1 MFNSVSHQN
10 RPSGRESSVVFHA
23 TAFILLTSASS
34 ISVATQT
41 GADENVAAA
50 LKTQAISAALEHVEL
65 HRDSTTAFLAH
76 IAAIVSPS
84 GQEHERAEAV
94 AARMRDIGLT
104 SVLVDE
110 TPNAIGVIPGS
121 SGKSLVFIS
130 TLDDLATVAD
140 HQRAATTSPHVDG
153 DRLLGPGTNTSSSTA
168 SILAAAEALV
178 ASGFRPEH
186 DLVFAAVAQEETGL
200 IGMKVVY
207 EAFQDRAVGFVD
219 VLGDGRRISYGAIG
233 IHWWRVIATG
243 PPGHSLSGGLP
254 NVNQAIGRSVDRIL
268 QMPLP
273 AGHQDSRTIVN
284 VAMLQSGAVFNHKPA
299 TGWFSLDIRS
309 LDMNVID
316 TIEAGVNSVLSDV
329 SSETGIQLEM
339 QPFQL
344 TPSGQIPGARES
356 ALVTTAAAISRH
368 LGLEPTLSNSGSSN
382 MNVALGNGSLAIGL
396 GGSRGGK
403 RAEVGEWADV
413 PAMLRTATHV
423 VLLSATIGGGFNGL

>member
-1 MFNSVSHQN
+1 MFNSVSRQKQ
-10 RPSGRESSVVFHA
+10 PSGRGSSVVFHA
-23 TAFILLTSASS
+23 IALILLTGASS
-34 ISVATQT
+34 ISITTQT

-50 LKTQAISAALEHVEL
+50 LKTQTISAALEHVEL

-84 GQEHERAEAV
+84 GQEHQRAKSV
-94 AARMRDIGLT
+94 AARMRDIGLA

-110 TPNAIGVIPGS
+110 TPNASGVIPGS
-121 SGKSLVFIS
+121 SGRSLVFIS

-254 NVNQAIGRSVDRIL
+254 NVNQAIGRAVDRIL

-299 TGWFSLDIRS
+299 TGWFSLD
-309 LDMNVID
+309 MNVID
-316 TIEAGVNSVLSDV
+316 AIEAGVNTVLSEV

-344 TPSGQIPGARES
+344 TPSGQIHGARES
-356 ALVTTAAAISRH
+356 ALVTTAEAISRH

-423 VLLSATIGGGFNGL
+423 VLLAATIGGGFN

>member
-1 MFNSVSHQN
+1 MA
-10 RPSGRESSVVFHA
+10 A
-23 TAFILLTSASS
+23 TST
-34 ISVATQT
+34 SVATQT
-41 GADENVAAA
+41 LADQNVAAA
-50 LKTQAISAALEHVEL
+50 LETRAISAALEYVEL
-65 HRDSTTAFLAH
+65 HRESTTAFLAN

-84 GQEHERAEAV
+84 GKERKRAEAV
-94 AARMRDIGLT
+94 AARMRNIGLA
-104 SVLVDE
+104 SVFVDE
-110 TPNAIGVIPGS
+110 TPNAIGVIPGY
-121 SGKSLVFIS
+121 SGLALVFIS

-140 HQRAATTSPHVDG
+140 YQRTAKTSPHVKG
-153 DRLLGPGTNTSSSTA
+153 DRLIGPGTNTSSSTA

-178 ASGFRPEH
+178 ASGFTPEH

-207 EAFQDRAVGFVD
+207 EAFKDRAVGFVD

-243 PPGHSLSGGLP
+243 PPGHSLRGGLP
-254 NVNQAIGRSVDRIL
+254 NVNQAIGRAVDRIL

-273 AGHQDSRTIVN
+273 PGNKDSRTIVN
-284 VAMLQSGAVFNHKPA
+284 VAMLRSGAVFNHKPA

-309 LDMNVID
+309 LDMKAID
-316 TIEAGVNSVLSDV
+316 AIEADVATVLSDV

-339 QPFQL
+339 EPFQL

-356 ALVTTAAAISRH
+356 TLVTTAEAISRH

-382 MNVALGNGSLAIGL
+382 MNIAIGNGTLAIGL

-403 RAEVGEWADV
+403 RAEAGEWANI

-423 VLLSATIGGGFNGL
+423 VLLAATIGGGT

>member
-1 MFNSVSHQN
+1 MSDHVSHLNQ
-10 RPSGRESSVVFHA
+10 PSKCRSSVVFRA
-23 TAFILLTSASS
+23 TAYIFIMAATST
-34 ISVATQT
+34 SVATQT
-41 GADENVAAA
+41 LADQNVAAA
-50 LKTQAISAALEHVEL
+50 LETRAISAALEYVEL
-65 HRDSTTAFLAH
+65 HRESTTAFLAN

-84 GQEHERAEAV
+84 GKERKRAEAV
-94 AARMRDIGLT
+94 AARMRNIGLA
-104 SVLVDE
+104 SVFVDE
-110 TPNAIGVIPGS
+110 TPNAIGVIPGY
-121 SGKSLVFIS
+121 SGLALVFIS

-140 HQRAATTSPHVDG
+140 YQRTAKTSPHVKG
-153 DRLLGPGTNTSSSTA
+153 DRLIGPGTNTSSSTA

-178 ASGFRPEH
+178 ASGFTPEH

-207 EAFQDRAVGFVD
+207 EAFKDRAVGFVD

-243 PPGHSLSGGLP
+243 PPGHSLRGGLP
-254 NVNQAIGRSVDRIL
+254 NVHQAIGRAVDRIL

-273 AGHQDSRTIVN
+273 PGNKDSRTIVN
-284 VAMLQSGAVFNHKPA
+284 VAMLRSGAVFNHKPA

-309 LDMNVID
+309 LDMKAID
-316 TIEAGVNSVLSDV
+316 AIEADVATVLSDV

-339 QPFQL
+339 EPFQL

-356 ALVTTAAAISRH
+356 TLVTTAEAISQH

-382 MNVALGNGSLAIGL
+382 MNIAIGNGTLAIGL

-403 RAEVGEWADV
+403 RAEAGEWANI

-423 VLLSATIGGGFNGL
+423 VLLAATIGGGT

>member
-1 MFNSVSHQN
+1 MA
-10 RPSGRESSVVFHA
+10 A
-23 TAFILLTSASS
+23 TST
-34 ISVATQT
+34 SVATQT
-41 GADENVAAA
+41 LADQNVAAA
-50 LKTQAISAALEHVEL
+50 LETRAISAALEYVEL
-65 HRDSTTAFLAH
+65 HRESTTAFLAN

-84 GQEHERAEAV
+84 GKERKRAEAV
-94 AARMRDIGLT
+94 AARMRNIGLA
-104 SVLVDE
+104 SVFVDE
-110 TPNAIGVIPGS
+110 TPNAIGVIPGY
-121 SGKSLVFIS
+121 SGLALVFIS

-140 HQRAATTSPHVDG
+140 YQRTAKTSPHVKG
-153 DRLLGPGTNTSSSTA
+153 DRLIGPGTNTSSSTA

-178 ASGFRPEH
+178 ASGFTPEH
-186 DLVFAAVAQEETGL
+186 DLIFAAVAQEETGL

-207 EAFQDRAVGFVD
+207 EAFKDRAVGFVD

-243 PPGHSLSGGLP
+243 PPGHSLRGGLP
-254 NVNQAIGRSVDRIL
+254 NVNQAIGRAVDRIL

-273 AGHQDSRTIVN
+273 PGNKDSRTIVN
-284 VAMLQSGAVFNHKPA
+284 VAMLRSGAVFNHKPA

-309 LDMNVID
+309 LDMKAID
-316 TIEAGVNSVLSDV
+316 AIEADVATVLSDV

-339 QPFQL
+339 EPFQL

-356 ALVTTAAAISRH
+356 TLVTTAEAISQH

-382 MNVALGNGSLAIGL
+382 MNIAIGNGTLAIGL

-403 RAEVGEWADV
+403 RAEAGEWANI

-423 VLLSATIGGGFNGL
+423 VLLAATIGGGT

>member
-1 MFNSVSHQN
+1 MSDHVSHLNQ
-10 RPSGRESSVVFHA
+10 PSRCRSSVVFRA
-23 TAFILLTSASS
+23 TAYIFIMAATST
-34 ISVATQT
+34 SVATQT
-41 GADENVAAA
+41 LADQNVAAA
-50 LKTQAISAALEHVEL
+50 LETRAISAALEYVEL
-65 HRDSTTAFLAH
+65 HRESTTAFLAN
-76 IAAIVSPS
+76 IAAIGSPS
-84 GQEHERAEAV
+84 GKERKRAEAV
-94 AARMRDIGLT
+94 AARMRNIGLA
-104 SVLVDE
+104 SVFVDE
-110 TPNAIGVIPGS
+110 TPNAIGVIPGY
-121 SGKSLVFIS
+121 SGLALVFIS

-140 HQRAATTSPHVDG
+140 YQRTAKTSPHVKG
-153 DRLLGPGTNTSSSTA
+153 DRLIGPGTNTSSSTA

-178 ASGFRPEH
+178 ASGFTPEH

-207 EAFQDRAVGFVD
+207 EAFKDRAVGFVD

-243 PPGHSLSGGLP
+243 PPGHSLRGGLP
-254 NVNQAIGRSVDRIL
+254 NVNQAIGRAVDRIL

-273 AGHQDSRTIVN
+273 PGNKDSRTIVN
-284 VAMLQSGAVFNHKPA
+284 VAMLRSGAVFNHKPA

-309 LDMNVID
+309 LDMKAID
-316 TIEAGVNSVLSDV
+316 AIEADVATVLSDV

-339 QPFQL
+339 EPFQL

-356 ALVTTAAAISRH
+356 TLVTTAEAISRH

-382 MNVALGNGSLAIGL
+382 MNIAIGNGTIAIGL

-403 RAEVGEWADV
+403 RAEAGEWANI

-423 VLLSATIGGGFNGL
+423 VLLAATIGGGT

>member
-1 MFNSVSHQN
+1 MA
-10 RPSGRESSVVFHA
+10 A
-23 TAFILLTSASS
+23 TST
-34 ISVATQT
+34 SVATQT
-41 GADENVAAA
+41 LADQNVAAA
-50 LKTQAISAALEHVEL
+50 LETRAISAALEYVEL
-65 HRDSTTAFLAH
+65 HRESTTAFLAN

-84 GQEHERAEAV
+84 GKERKRAEAV
-94 AARMRDIGLT
+94 AARMRNIGLA
-104 SVLVDE
+104 SVVVDE
-110 TPNAIGVIPGS
+110 TPNAIGVIPGY
-121 SGKSLVFIS
+121 SGLALVFIS

-140 HQRAATTSPHVDG
+140 YQRTAKTSPHVKG
-153 DRLLGPGTNTSSSTA
+153 DRRIGPGTNTSSSTA

-178 ASGFRPEH
+178 ASGFTPEH
-186 DLVFAAVAQEETGL
+186 DLIFAAVAQEETGL

-207 EAFQDRAVGFVD
+207 EAFKDRAVGFVD

-243 PPGHSLSGGLP
+243 PPGHSLRGGLP
-254 NVNQAIGRSVDRIL
+254 NVNQAIGRAVDRIL

-273 AGHQDSRTIVN
+273 PGNKDSRTIVN
-284 VAMLQSGAVFNHKPA
+284 VAMLRSGAVFNHKPA

-309 LDMNVID
+309 LDMKAID
-316 TIEAGVNSVLSDV
+316 AIEADVATVLSDV

-339 QPFQL
+339 EPFQL

-356 ALVTTAAAISRH
+356 TLVTTAEAISQH

-382 MNVALGNGSLAIGL
+382 MNIAIGNGTLAIGL

-403 RAEVGEWADV
+403 RAEAGEWANI

-423 VLLSATIGGGFNGL
+423 VLLAATIGGGT

>member
-1 MFNSVSHQN
+1 M
-10 RPSGRESSVVFHA
+10 
-23 TAFILLTSASS
+23 
-34 ISVATQT
+34 ATQT
-41 GADENVAAA
+41 LADQNVAAA
-50 LKTQAISAALEHVEL
+50 LETRAISAALEYVEL
-65 HRDSTTAFLAH
+65 HRESTTAFLAN

-84 GQEHERAEAV
+84 GKERKRAEAV
-94 AARMRDIGLT
+94 AARMRNIGLA
-104 SVLVDE
+104 SVFVDE
-110 TPNAIGVIPGS
+110 TPNAIGVIPGY
-121 SGKSLVFIS
+121 SGLALVFIS

-140 HQRAATTSPHVDG
+140 YQRTAKTSPHVKG
-153 DRLLGPGTNTSSSTA
+153 DRLIGPGTNTSSSTA

-178 ASGFRPEH
+178 ASGFTPEH
-186 DLVFAAVAQEETGL
+186 DLIFAAVAQEETGL

-207 EAFQDRAVGFVD
+207 EAFKDRAVGFVD

-243 PPGHSLSGGLP
+243 PPGHSLRGGLP
-254 NVNQAIGRSVDRIL
+254 NVNQAIGRAVDRIL

-273 AGHQDSRTIVN
+273 PGNKDSRTIVN
-284 VAMLQSGAVFNHKPA
+284 VAMLRSGAVFNHKPA

-309 LDMNVID
+309 LDMKAID
-316 TIEAGVNSVLSDV
+316 AIEADVATVLSDV

-339 QPFQL
+339 EPFPL

-356 ALVTTAAAISRH
+356 TLVTTAEAISRH

-382 MNVALGNGSLAIGL
+382 MNIAIGNGTLAIGL

-403 RAEVGEWADV
+403 RAEAGEWANI

-423 VLLSATIGGGFNGL
+423 VLLAATIGGGT

>member
-1 MFNSVSHQN
+1 MA
-10 RPSGRESSVVFHA
+10 A
-23 TAFILLTSASS
+23 TST
-34 ISVATQT
+34 SVATQT
-41 GADENVAAA
+41 LADQNVAAA
-50 LKTQAISAALEHVEL
+50 LETRAISAALEYVEL
-65 HRDSTTAFLAH
+65 HRESTTAFLAN

-84 GQEHERAEAV
+84 GKERKRAEAV
-94 AARMRDIGLT
+94 AARMRNIGLA
-104 SVLVDE
+104 SVFVDE
-110 TPNAIGVIPGS
+110 TPNAIGVIPGY
-121 SGKSLVFIS
+121 SGLALVFIS

-140 HQRAATTSPHVDG
+140 YQRTAKTSPHVKG
-153 DRLLGPGTNTSSSTA
+153 DHLIGPGTNTSSSTA

-178 ASGFRPEH
+178 ASGFTPEH

-207 EAFQDRAVGFVD
+207 EAFKDRAVGFVD

-243 PPGHSLSGGLP
+243 PPGHSLRGGLP
-254 NVNQAIGRSVDRIL
+254 NVNQAIGRAVDRIL

-273 AGHQDSRTIVN
+273 PGNKDSRTIVN
-284 VAMLQSGAVFNHKPA
+284 VAMLRSGAVFNHKPA

-309 LDMNVID
+309 LDMKAID
-316 TIEAGVNSVLSDV
+316 AIEADVATVLSDV

-339 QPFQL
+339 EPFQL

-356 ALVTTAAAISRH
+356 TLVTTAEAISRH

-382 MNVALGNGSLAIGL
+382 MNIAIGNGTLAIGL

-403 RAEVGEWADV
+403 RAEAGEWANI

-423 VLLSATIGGGFNGL
+423 VLLAATIGGGT

>member
-1 MFNSVSHQN
+1 MF
-10 RPSGRESSVVFHA
+10 
-23 TAFILLTSASS
+23 
-34 ISVATQT
+34 
-41 GADENVAAA
+41 
-50 LKTQAISAALEHVEL
+50 
-65 HRDSTTAFLAH
+65 
-76 IAAIVSPS
+76 
-84 GQEHERAEAV
+84 
-94 AARMRDIGLT
+94 
-104 SVLVDE
+104 VDE
-110 TPNAIGVIPGS
+110 TPNAIGVIPGY
-121 SGKSLVFIS
+121 SGLALVFIS

-140 HQRAATTSPHVDG
+140 YQRTAKTSPHVKG
-153 DRLLGPGTNTSSSTA
+153 DRLIGPGTNTSSSTA

-178 ASGFRPEH
+178 ASGFTPEH

-207 EAFQDRAVGFVD
+207 EAFKDRAVGFVD

-243 PPGHSLSGGLP
+243 PPGHSLRGGLP
-254 NVNQAIGRSVDRIL
+254 NVNQAIGRAVDRIL

-273 AGHQDSRTIVN
+273 PGNKDSRTIVN
-284 VAMLQSGAVFNHKPA
+284 VAMLRSGAVFNHKPA

-309 LDMNVID
+309 LDMKAID
-316 TIEAGVNSVLSDV
+316 AIEADVATVLSDV

-339 QPFQL
+339 EPFQL

-356 ALVTTAAAISRH
+356 TLVTTAEAISRH

-382 MNVALGNGSLAIGL
+382 MNIAIGNGTLAIGL

-403 RAEVGEWADV
+403 RAEAGEWANI

-423 VLLSATIGGGFNGL
+423 VLLAATIGGGT

>member
-1 MFNSVSHQN
+1 MA
-10 RPSGRESSVVFHA
+10 A
-23 TAFILLTSASS
+23 TST
-34 ISVATQT
+34 SVATQT
-41 GADENVAAA
+41 LADQNVAAA
-50 LKTQAISAALEHVEL
+50 LETRAISAALEYVEL
-65 HRDSTTAFLAH
+65 HRESTTAFLAN

-84 GQEHERAEAV
+84 GKERKRAEAV
-94 AARMRDIGLT
+94 AARMRNIGLA
-104 SVLVDE
+104 SVFVDE
-110 TPNAIGVIPGS
+110 TPNAIGVIPGY
-121 SGKSLVFIS
+121 SGLALVFIS

-140 HQRAATTSPHVDG
+140 YQRTAKTSPHVKG
-153 DRLLGPGTNTSSSTA
+153 DRLIGPGTNTSSSTA

-178 ASGFRPEH
+178 ASGFTPEH

-207 EAFQDRAVGFVD
+207 EAFKDRAVGFVD

-243 PPGHSLSGGLP
+243 PPGHSLRGGLP
-254 NVNQAIGRSVDRIL
+254 NVNQAIGRAVDRIL

-273 AGHQDSRTIVN
+273 PGNKDSRTIVN
-284 VAMLQSGAVFNHKPA
+284 VAMLRSGAVFNHKPA

-309 LDMNVID
+309 LDMKAID
-316 TIEAGVNSVLSDV
+316 AIEADVATVLSDV

-339 QPFQL
+339 EPFQL

-356 ALVTTAAAISRH
+356 TLVTTAEAISQH

-382 MNVALGNGSLAIGL
+382 MNIAIGNGTLAIGL

-403 RAEVGEWADV
+403 RAEAGEWANI

-423 VLLSATIGGGFNGL
+423 VLLAATIGGGT

>member
-1 MFNSVSHQN
+1 MA
-10 RPSGRESSVVFHA
+10 A
-23 TAFILLTSASS
+23 TST
-34 ISVATQT
+34 SVATQT
-41 GADENVAAA
+41 LADQNVAAA
-50 LKTQAISAALEHVEL
+50 LETRAISAALEYVEL
-65 HRDSTTAFLAH
+65 HRESTTAFLAN

-84 GQEHERAEAV
+84 GKERKRAEAV
-94 AARMRDIGLT
+94 AARMRNIGLA
-104 SVLVDE
+104 SVFVDE
-110 TPNAIGVIPGS
+110 TPNAIGVIPGY
-121 SGKSLVFIS
+121 SGLALVFIS

-140 HQRAATTSPHVDG
+140 YQRTAKTSPHVKG
-153 DRLLGPGTNTSSSTA
+153 DRLIGPGTNTSSSTA

-178 ASGFRPEH
+178 ASGFTPEH
-186 DLVFAAVAQEETGL
+186 DLIFAAVAQEETGL

-207 EAFQDRAVGFVD
+207 EAFKDRAVGFVD

-243 PPGHSLSGGLP
+243 PPGHSLRGGLP
-254 NVNQAIGRSVDRIL
+254 NVNQAIGRAVDRIL

-273 AGHQDSRTIVN
+273 PGNKDSRTIVN
-284 VAMLQSGAVFNHKPA
+284 VAMLRSGAVFNHKPA

-309 LDMNVID
+309 LDMKAID
-316 TIEAGVNSVLSDV
+316 AIEADVATVLSDV

-339 QPFQL
+339 EPFQL

-356 ALVTTAAAISRH
+356 TLVTTAEAISRH

-382 MNVALGNGSLAIGL
+382 MNIAIGNGTLAIGL

-403 RAEVGEWADV
+403 RAEAGEWANI

-423 VLLSATIGGGFNGL
+423 VLLAATIGGGT

>member
-1 MFNSVSHQN
+1 MA
-10 RPSGRESSVVFHA
+10 A
-23 TAFILLTSASS
+23 TST
-34 ISVATQT
+34 SVATQT
-41 GADENVAAA
+41 LADQNVAAA
-50 LKTQAISAALEHVEL
+50 LETRAISAALEYVEL
-65 HRDSTTAFLAH
+65 HRESTTAFLAN

-84 GQEHERAEAV
+84 GKERKRAEAV
-94 AARMRDIGLT
+94 AARMRNIGLA
-104 SVLVDE
+104 SVFVDE
-110 TPNAIGVIPGS
+110 TPNAIGVIPGY
-121 SGKSLVFIS
+121 SGLALVFIS

-140 HQRAATTSPHVDG
+140 YQRTAKTSPHVKG
-153 DRLLGPGTNTSSSTA
+153 DRLIGPGTNTSSSTA

-178 ASGFRPEH
+178 ASGLSPEH
-186 DLVFAAVAQEETGL
+186 DLIFAAVAQEETGL

-207 EAFQDRAVGFVD
+207 EAFKDRAVGFVD

-243 PPGHSLSGGLP
+243 PPGHSLRGGLP
-254 NVNQAIGRSVDRIL
+254 NVNQAIGRAVDRIL

-273 AGHQDSRTIVN
+273 PGNKDSRTIVN
-284 VAMLQSGAVFNHKPA
+284 VAMLRSGAVFNHKPA

-309 LDMNVID
+309 LDMKAID
-316 TIEAGVNSVLSDV
+316 AIEADVATVLSDV

-339 QPFQL
+339 EPFQL

-356 ALVTTAAAISRH
+356 TLVTTAEAISQH

-382 MNVALGNGSLAIGL
+382 MNIAIGNGTLAIGL

-403 RAEVGEWADV
+403 RAEAGEWANI

-423 VLLSATIGGGFNGL
+423 VLLAATIGGGT

>member
-1 MFNSVSHQN
+1 MSDHVSHLNQ
-10 RPSGRESSVVFHA
+10 PSRCRSSVVFRA
-23 TAFILLTSASS
+23 TAYIFIMAATST
-34 ISVATQT
+34 SVATQT
-41 GADENVAAA
+41 LADQNVAAA
-50 LKTQAISAALEHVEL
+50 LETRAISAALEYVEL
-65 HRDSTTAFLAH
+65 HRESTTAFLAN

-84 GQEHERAEAV
+84 GKERKRAEAV
-94 AARMRDIGLT
+94 AARMRNIGLA
-104 SVLVDE
+104 SVFVDE
-110 TPNAIGVIPGS
+110 TPNAIGVIPGY
-121 SGKSLVFIS
+121 SGLALVFIS

-140 HQRAATTSPHVDG
+140 YQRTAKTSPHVKG
-153 DRLLGPGTNTSSSTA
+153 ARLIGPGTNTSSATA

-178 ASGFRPEH
+178 ASGFTPEH
-186 DLVFAAVAQEETGL
+186 DLIFAAVAQEETGL

-207 EAFQDRAVGFVD
+207 EAFKDRAVGFVD

-243 PPGHSLSGGLP
+243 PPGHSLRGGLP
-254 NVNQAIGRSVDRIL
+254 NVNQAIGRAVDRIL

-273 AGHQDSRTIVN
+273 PGNKDSRTIVN
-284 VAMLQSGAVFNHKPA
+284 VAMLRSGAVFNHKPA

-309 LDMNVID
+309 LDMKAID
-316 TIEAGVNSVLSDV
+316 AIEADVATVLSDV

-339 QPFQL
+339 EPFQL

-356 ALVTTAAAISRH
+356 TLVTTAEAISQH

-382 MNVALGNGSLAIGL
+382 MNIAIGNGTLAIGL

-403 RAEVGEWADV
+403 RAEAGEWANI

-423 VLLSATIGGGFNGL
+423 VLLAATIGGGT

>member
-1 MFNSVSHQN
+1 MSDHVSHLNQ
-10 RPSGRESSVVFHA
+10 PSRCRSSVVFRA
-23 TAFILLTSASS
+23 TAYIFIMAATST
-34 ISVATQT
+34 SVATQT
-41 GADENVAAA
+41 LADQNVAAA
-50 LKTQAISAALEHVEL
+50 LETRAISAALEYVEL
-65 HRDSTTAFLAH
+65 HRESTTAFLAN

-84 GQEHERAEAV
+84 GKERKRAEAV
-94 AARMRDIGLT
+94 AARMRNIGLA
-104 SVLVDE
+104 SVFVDE
-110 TPNAIGVIPGS
+110 TPNAIGVIPGY
-121 SGKSLVFIS
+121 SGLALVFIS

-140 HQRAATTSPHVDG
+140 YQRTAKTSPHVKG
-153 DRLLGPGTNTSSSTA
+153 DRLIGPGTNTSSSTA

-178 ASGFRPEH
+178 ASGFTPEH
-186 DLVFAAVAQEETGL
+186 DLIFAAVAQEETGL

-207 EAFQDRAVGFVD
+207 EAFKDRAVGFVD

-243 PPGHSLSGGLP
+243 PPGHSLRGGLP
-254 NVNQAIGRSVDRIL
+254 NVNQAIGRAVDRIL

-273 AGHQDSRTIVN
+273 PGNKDSRTIVN
-284 VAMLQSGAVFNHKPA
+284 VAMLRSGAVFNHKPA

-309 LDMNVID
+309 LDMKAID
-316 TIEAGVNSVLSDV
+316 AIEADVATVLSDV

-339 QPFQL
+339 EPFQL

-356 ALVTTAAAISRH
+356 TLVTTAEAISQH

-382 MNVALGNGSLAIGL
+382 MNIAIGNGTLAIGL

-403 RAEVGEWADV
+403 RAEAGEWANI

-423 VLLSATIGGGFNGL
+423 VLLAATIGGGT

>member
-1 MFNSVSHQN
+1 MA
-10 RPSGRESSVVFHA
+10 A
-23 TAFILLTSASS
+23 TST
-34 ISVATQT
+34 SVATQT
-41 GADENVAAA
+41 LADQNVAAA
-50 LKTQAISAALEHVEL
+50 LETRAISAALEYVEL
-65 HRDSTTAFLAH
+65 HRESTTAFLAN

-84 GQEHERAEAV
+84 GKERKRAEAV
-94 AARMRDIGLT
+94 AARMRNIGLA
-104 SVLVDE
+104 SVFVDE
-110 TPNAIGVIPGS
+110 TPNAIGVIPGY
-121 SGKSLVFIS
+121 SGLALVFIS

-140 HQRAATTSPHVDG
+140 YQRTAKTSPHVKG
-153 DRLLGPGTNTSSSTA
+153 DRLIGPGTNTSSSTA

-178 ASGFRPEH
+178 ASGFTPEH

-207 EAFQDRAVGFVD
+207 EAFKDRAVVFVD

-243 PPGHSLSGGLP
+243 PPGHSLRGGLP
-254 NVNQAIGRSVDRIL
+254 NVNQAIGRAVDRIL

-273 AGHQDSRTIVN
+273 PGNKDSRTIVN
-284 VAMLQSGAVFNHKPA
+284 VAMLRSGAVFNHKPA

-309 LDMNVID
+309 LDMKAID
-316 TIEAGVNSVLSDV
+316 AIEADVATVLSDV

-339 QPFQL
+339 EPFQL

-356 ALVTTAAAISRH
+356 TLVTKAEAISRH

-382 MNVALGNGSLAIGL
+382 MNIAIGNGTLAIGL

-403 RAEVGEWADV
+403 RAEAGEWANI

-423 VLLSATIGGGFNGL
+423 VLLAATIGGGT

>member
-1 MFNSVSHQN
+1 MSDHVSHLNQ
-10 RPSGRESSVVFHA
+10 PSRCRSSVVFRA
-23 TAFILLTSASS
+23 TAYIFIMAATST
-34 ISVATQT
+34 SVATQT
-41 GADENVAAA
+41 LADQNVAAA
-50 LKTQAISAALEHVEL
+50 LETRAISAALEYVEL
-65 HRDSTTAFLAH
+65 HRESTTAFLAN

-84 GQEHERAEAV
+84 GKERKRAEAV
-94 AARMRDIGLT
+94 AARMRNIGLA
-104 SVLVDE
+104 SVFVDE
-110 TPNAIGVIPGS
+110 TPNAIGVIPGY
-121 SGKSLVFIS
+121 SGLALVFIS

-140 HQRAATTSPHVDG
+140 YQRTAKTSPHVKG
-153 DRLLGPGTNTSSSTA
+153 DRLIGPGTNTSSSTA

-178 ASGFRPEH
+178 ASGFTPEH
-186 DLVFAAVAQEETGL
+186 DLIFAAVAQEETGL

-207 EAFQDRAVGFVD
+207 EAFKDRAVGFVD

-243 PPGHSLSGGLP
+243 PPGHSLRGGLP
-254 NVNQAIGRSVDRIL
+254 NVNQAIGRAVDRIL

-273 AGHQDSRTIVN
+273 PGNKDSRTIVN
-284 VAMLQSGAVFNHKPA
+284 EAMLRSGAVFNHKPA

-309 LDMNVID
+309 LDMKAID
-316 TIEAGVNSVLSDV
+316 AIEADVATVLSDV

-339 QPFQL
+339 EPFQL

-356 ALVTTAAAISRH
+356 TLVTTAEAISQH

-382 MNVALGNGSLAIGL
+382 MNIAIGNGTLAIGL

-403 RAEVGEWADV
+403 RAEAGEWANI

-423 VLLSATIGGGFNGL
+423 VLLAATIGGGT